1 MLINEIPIL
10 MLRCLICTIII
21 ELTIALIIGIRDK
34 LDIINVI
41 LVNIITN
48 PLVAIIP
55 VYFNIFYSLKMRNIV
70 LIILEILTLI
80 FEGIIY
86 KKYLNYKKLNPLI
99 ISFILNFSSY
109 FIGDII
115 NKIF

>member
-1 MLINEIPIL
+1 MKISKIPIL
-10 MLRCLICTIII
+10 MVRCLTCTIII
-21 ELTIALIIGIRDK
+21 ELVIALIIGIRNK
-34 LDIINVI
+34 KDITNVI
-41 LVNIITN
+41 LVNVITN

-55 VYFNIFYSLKMRNIV
+55 VYFNIFYSLKMRHIA

-86 KKYLNYKKLNPLI
+86 KKYLNYKKINPFI

-109 FIGDII
+109 FIGNII